1 MRMGGFS
8 RLTRRRVP
16 PVTHTDALFAGQSHS
31 IPDNLVAL
39 LGTSRAWNCSDPERV
54 FGNTSGFAEREIYW
68 NDVRYLRSFRNRF
81 PTGSFTA
88 RDPPQTDVI
97 SSQRPASPPWVMP
110 HQHPLVW
117 SDRHRLQ

>member
-1 MRMGGFS
+1 MGGFS

-54 FGNTSGFAEREIYW
+54 FGNTSGFAETGNLLERCPLSEVIPKQI
-68 NDVRYLRSFRNRF
+68 

-88 RDPPQTDVI
+88 RDPQTTLWGA
-97 SSQRPASPPWVMP
+97 RHLGLGAYWTATPPEVP
-110 HQHPLVW
+110 ITTNQ
-117 SDRHRLQ
+117 

>member
-54 FGNTSGFAEREIYW
+54 FGNTSGFGEREIYW

-81 PTGSFTA
+81 PQGVLPRVTHCGPTVRRLAGRRDLLTA
-88 RDPPQTDVI
+88 VAAFPSRT
-97 SSQRPASPPWVMP
+97 R
-110 HQHPLVW
+110 
-117 SDRHRLQ
+117 RHA